1 MIRCGCMGYHEDN
14 LDWLVEKLKTVIDE
28 LNSELETV
36 YKYID
41 TNDERVENTT
51 ENFSKELYLKNLE
64 KINSNF
70 LVLNSLIQKVNT
82 TALAN
87 VQVEIMKLMN
97 TLQGFNNNILYNP
110 FNGYV
115 DTLQNIINTIFNRLL
130 CCLTVNEYAELS
142 LTTNEYKKL
151 NWTATYYA
159 EKSCKYKK
167 EINWDLLYVDP
178 SSMQVL
184 PLKRTIDWLVLQHT
198 PNGITVD
205 EYKAKDLT
213 MTQYAEKN
221 ISATDYYFN
230 SKNLL

>member
-1 MIRCGCMGYHEDN
+1 MIRCGCMGYHEDD
-14 LDWLVEKLKTVIDE
+14 LDWLVEELKTVIDE

-41 TNDERVENTT
+41 TNDERVINTT

-70 LVLNSLIQKVNT
+70 LVLNSLIQKVSTN
-82 TALAN
+82 ALAS

-97 TLQGFNNNILYNP
+97 TLQGFNNILYNP

-130 CCLTVNEYAELS
+130 CCLTANEYAELS
-142 LTTNEYKKL
+142 LTAEEYKGL
-151 NWTATYYA
+151 NWTTMYYA
-159 EKSCKYKK
+159 EKSCEYKRK
-167 EINWDLLYVDP
+167 NNWNTLYVDP

-184 PLKRTIDWLVLQHT
+184 PLKRTIDWLILQHT

-205 EYKAKDLT
+205 EYKAKNLT
-213 MTQYAEKN
+213 MTQYATKN